1 MAKYYTLCGG
11 ALYVYTTRGE
21 PLLDLGVIPSGIGLF
36 DPDVSWRLCPW
47 LAVTEDAPTDGLR
60 LAEIILRA
68 EGYGRLELEGEALE
82 DYFLRGDDGF
92 LAARVA
98 AEAEEAVPIHQ
109 WTLDG
114 RPSARTKPAPRRQ
127 SRRSRVPKP
136 APLPRASDS

>member
-1 MAKYYTLCGG
+1 MARYYTVSGG

-21 PLLDLGVIPSGIGLF
+21 PLIDLGLIPTGIGLF
-36 DPDVSWRLCPW
+36 DSDVPWRLCPW
-47 LAVTEDAPTDGLR
+47 LAVTEEAPVDGLR

-68 EGYGRLELEGEALE
+68 GGYGRLDVESGALE

-109 WTLDG
+109 WTLDR
-114 RPSARTKPAPRRQ
+114 RPSAKARPAPHRR

-136 APLPRASDS
+136 TPVPRTA